1 MRKILCHLFLAASCL
16 LTPTTGFALTLDCR
30 LESNPSSGFLI
41 FWDRKEA
48 AVQTIDERGSTET
61 LKDSRL
67 FEFAANLFIVKTTM
81 REGREWGC
89 YEIWIP
95 VDANIEEVFPAHLF
109 YCGNSDDPTRI
120 KELRAHLR
128 CQLTS
133 YTLPEPD
140 WVLR

>member
-1 MRKILCHLFLAASCL
+1 MRKIFCHFLLSAPLIFASVASL
-16 LTPTTGFALTLDCR
+16 ALTLDCR
-30 LESNPSSGFLI
+30 LESNLSSGFLI
-41 FWDRKEA
+41 FWDRQEA
-48 AVQTIDERGSTET
+48 EVQTIDEQGATKI
-61 LKDSRL
+61 LNDSEL

-81 REGREWGC
+81 REGRRWGC

-95 VDANIEEVFPAHLF
+95 VDANLAEEFPAHLF
-109 YCGNSDDPTRI
+109 YCGNSSNPTRV

-133 YTLPEPD
+133 YTLPEPE